1 MFKYMID
8 TNIAI
13 YTLKNRL
20 AKVREAFKH
29 HKDEL
34 CLSSVSWGELV
45 FGAERSA
52 RVEHNL
58 SIIEGFAARLEIAPF
73 DALSAM
79 HFGQL
84 RAELSSTGR
93 LIGPYDMMIAGHA
106 RSLGLILVTN
116 NVRDS
121 KGFPDCG
128 WKTGPDFLVLKKR
141 AYCSTFTAMS
151 IGDEP

>member
-1 MFKYMID
+1 MLKYMID

-13 YTLKNRL
+13 YTLKNRP
-20 AKVREAFKH
+20 AKVREVFER
-29 HKDEL
+29 HKGEL
-34 CLSSVSWGELV
+34 CLSSVSWGELI

-73 DALSAM
+73 DDLSAM

-84 RAELSSTGR
+84 WAELAGTGR

-106 RSLGLILVTN
+106 RSLALILVTN
-116 NVRDS
+116 NVREFDRVP
-121 KGFPDCG
+121 GLRVEN
-128 WKTGPDFLVLKKR
+128 WV
-141 AYCSTFTAMS
+141 
-151 IGDEP
+151 

>member
-1 MFKYMID
+1 MDALLD

-13 YTLKNRL
+13 YTLKNRPT
-20 AKVREAFKH
+20 KVREAFEC
-29 HKDEL
+29 HKGEF

-45 FGAERSA
+45 FGAERSTQT
-52 RVEHNL
+52 EHNL

-84 RAELSSTGR
+84 RSELASTER
-93 LIGPYDMMIAGHA
+93 LIGPYEMMIAGHA

-116 NVRDS
+116 NVREFERVP
-121 KGFPDCG
+121 GLRVEN
-128 WKTGPDFLVLKKR
+128 WV
-141 AYCSTFTAMS
+141 
-151 IGDEP
+151 